1 MSWIGGKI
9 MKKIYSSP
17 EIEITRFSTEDIIT
31 TSSVNGGMTV
41 GGTADLTGGTGSI
54 DMDMNDAK

>member
-1 MSWIGGKI
+1 

>member
-1 MSWIGGKI
+1 

-17 EIEITRFSTEDIIT
+17 EIEITKFSTEDIIT
-31 TSSVNGGMTV
+31 TSSVSGGMTTA
-41 GGTADLTGGTGSI
+41 GTADFTGGTGSI

>member
-1 MSWIGGKI
+1 
-9 MKKIYSSP
+9 MKKTYSRP
-17 EIEITRFSTEDIIT
+17 EIDITRFSTEDIIT
-31 TSSVNGGMTV
+31 TSGVSGGMTI